1 MNHCALDQEDF
12 NSYPNPSESSLSI
25 LWRQFSTSGSGIIR
39 IRDLNGKIVLQKAVD
54 LAVGDNIIM
63 IHDVTIPGVYM
74 IELADDA
81 GNKTI
86 LKHLVK

>member
-1 MNHCALDQEDF
+1 
-12 NSYPNPSESSLSI
+12 
-25 LWRQFSTSGSGIIR
+25 FSTAGLGSIS

-63 IHDVTIPGVYM
+63 IHDVTIPGVYL

-81 GNKTI
+81 GNKTT
-86 LKHLVK
+86 LKHMVK